1 MIDNTLI
8 AEFMGLRHV
17 DDDMYMENLREMRA
31 NGMFFEQGYMT
42 SELKYDTDWSW
53 MMSVVEK
60 IQRAGADVLMGRFFC
75 DIKYQ
80 DPLDS
85 LKNFEVRIASGIN
98 INAVNGAVLDFIRW
112 YNNQQ

>member
-1 MIDNTLI
+1 MQDNKLI

-17 DDDMYMENLREMRA
+17 DDDKYMDNLREMRA

-42 SELKYDTDWSW
+42 SELRYDTDWNW
-53 MMSVVEK
+53 IMSVVEK
-60 IQRAGADVLMGRFFC
+60 IQGVGAVVLMGRFFC

-85 LKNFEVRIASGIN
+85 LKNFEIRIASGVN
-98 INAVNGAVLDFIRW
+98 INAVNGAVVNFIKW
-112 YNNQQ
+112 YSSQQ